1 MVTGSVDR
9 RTLST
14 RAGSAKR
21 TADEG
26 WEDGRA
32 ENAKFSSPVG
42 ITMVSALLQFF
53 DKSISCGVVVGDTSA
68 WPRKGQA

>member
-1 MVTGSVDR
+1 MVIGSVDR

-14 RAGSAKR
+14 RNGSAKR

-26 WEDGRA
+26 WDDGRA

-42 ITMVSALLQFF
+42 ITMVSVLLQFL
-53 DKSISCGVVVGDTSA
+53 DKSISCAVVAGDTSS
-68 WPRKGQA
+68 WPREG